1 MSHYGDK
8 FQAFQEI
15 IARLRS
21 PDGGCPWDKQQ
32 THKSL
37 RPFLLQECYE
47 VLEAIDNDDLS
58 ELPSE
63 LGDLLL
69 QIMLHSQIASERG
82 DFDIGV
88 VIKSISEKIVHR
100 HPHVFEQEKAMNA
113 AEVERHWEAL
123 KQEEGKV
130 SLLGGIPGNL
140 PALAESWEVQ
150 QRVAQVGF
158 DWDKTEDIVNKLVEE
173 IKELKEAESKEQKE
187 EEWGDL
193 LFTLVNIARWEG
205 IDPES
210 VLRKANGKFRRRFAW
225 MEETCRGKGI
235 SFSKLS
241 SRDQNELWDQAKR
254 EDAKASNK

>member
-1 MSHYGDK
+1 MSYYGDK

-15 IARLRS
+15 IARLRE

-47 VLEAIDNDDLS
+47 VLEAIDNDDIS

-82 DFDIGV
+82 DFDIGD
-88 VIKSISEKIVHR
+88 VIKSISEKIVQR
-100 HPHVFEQEKAMNA
+100 HPHVFEQKKAMNA
-113 AEVERHWEAL
+113 AEVERHWETL
-123 KQEEGKV
+123 KQGEGKS
-130 SLLGGIPGNL
+130 SLLGGIPVNL
-140 PALAESWEVQ
+140 PALAESWEIQ

-158 DWDKTEDIVNKLVEE
+158 DWDKAEDIVNKLVEE

-187 EEWGDL
+187 GEWGDL
-193 LFTLVNIARWEG
+193 LFTLVNIARREV

-210 VLRKANGKFRRRFAW
+210 ALRKANGKFRRRFTW
-225 MEETCRGKGI
+225 MEEACRGKGL
-235 SFSKLS
+235 SFSKLNS
-241 SRDQNELWDQAKR
+241 LEQNKLWDQAKR
-254 EDAKASNK
+254 EEGKAGS